1 MLTESQAALD
11 QAIADLKEKRDFWQE
26 EFDRR
31 NEENAILDEVIQ
43 IFKQQVKDM
52 ASGTSMG
59 R

>member
-1 MLTESQAALD
+1 
-11 QAIADLKEKRDFWQE
+11 LKEKRDFWQE

-52 ASGTSMG
+52 AGGTSMG